1 MLVSFVPNGIFRNN
15 ISINIKMNTNLH
27 REVKTIEMYN
37 RKLTNAFPG
46 DIIGLNIS
54 NVSLRD
60 I

>member
-1 MLVSFVPNGIFRNN
+1 
-15 ISINIKMNTNLH
+15 MNTNLH